1 MLALAGGPH
10 NAHPLTSI
18 LASGAMAGLPGWR
31 LRGDT
36 AAPGKG
42 RRQVD
47 QLRAMRVFQAVVQSG
62 SLSAAARQLGLSA
75 PAVTR
80 QVQALE
86 EELGARL
93 FHRTSRHLS
102 LTEAGELYFRQAE
115 QILAQIEEARDAV
128 ANLQA
133 VPRGTLRVHARV
145 LVGQIWIAPALPRF
159 LAANPDLRVDLL
171 LSNAIVDPV
180 ERQLDLDIRIGT
192 LADSSLIARRLAT
205 SERIVCAAPDY
216 LARRGTPRAPED
228 LTGQNCLTYR
238 LNLGRPV
245 WRFLDRA
252 GALTEVPVTG
262 SLQTDSGPALLAA
275 ARAGLGIALLPDWS
289 VLEDLRAGRLIR
301 LFPARR
307 VSHMEFE
314 NGIYAVYAETR
325 RMPTKLRVFLD
336 FLGEMFREGLGPP
349 DTPPAIPR

>member
-1 MLALAGGPH
+1 M
-10 NAHPLTSI
+10 
-18 LASGAMAGLPGWR
+18 
-31 LRGDT
+31 
-36 AAPGKG
+36 
-42 RRQVD
+42 D

-62 SLSAAARQLGLSA
+62 SLSSAARQLGLSA

-102 LTEAGELYFRQAE
+102 LTEAGELYLRQAE

-145 LVGQIWIAPALPRF
+145 LVGQLWIAPALPRF
-159 LAANPDLRVDLL
+159 LAANPELRVDLL
-171 LSNAIVDPV
+171 LSNATVDPV
-180 ERQLDLDIRIGT
+180 ERQLDLDIRIGA

-205 SERIVCAAPDY
+205 SERIVCAAPEY
-216 LARRGTPRAPED
+216 LARRGAPREPAD
-228 LTGQNCLTYR
+228 LAGHNCLTYR

-245 WRFLDRA
+245 WRFLDEA
-252 GALTEVPVTG
+252 GALTEVPVAG
-262 SLQTDSGPALLAA
+262 NMQTDSGPALLAA

-289 VLEDLRAGRLIR
+289 ILDELRTGRLKR
-301 LFPARR
+301 LFPAQR

-314 NGIYAVYAETR
+314 NGIYAVYAQSR
-325 RMPTKLRVFLD
+325 RMPTKLRAFLD
-336 FLGEMFREGLGPP
+336 FLGDLFREGLGAP
-349 DTPPAIPR
+349 DTPPALPD